1 MIPRLAAAVALL
13 ALTAAAPES
22 RDWST
27 TLRMDAAALHE
38 DIVAN
43 HPGMAN
49 ALDPGFA
56 GREAAAYALL
66 QKRAASVTTYAGYR
80 FALSAYAASF
90 DDGHMT
96 VVPADNASVLAARW
110 PGFLTGF
117 DQRGQVVKTRAD
129 RAPVPLGARLIAC
142 DGVMA
147 DRLARTNIGAF
158 DGRWFLA
165 SRRMLRGGRL
175 LVDQGNPFIRRPARC
190 TFDIGGKPR
199 SVTLDWQP
207 IDDAEL
213 TRRIADT
220 NQRTHEL
227 IGAKTLSDGTRWFTL
242 SGFDG
247 DPAGPD
253 AKGLV
258 PLIAGMRADRAR
270 LENAPRI
277 VLDLRG
283 NNGGSSEWSVQ
294 IAQILWGEAAVD
306 AVPNK
311 EYVEWRASPAVIDTI
326 RHYAVQFAADPDAKA
341 RYTMMADGMTK
352 ANAAGR
358 KLWREP
364 DDTSD
369 ASAAKPAPVKRLTA
383 PIYYVTD
390 TGCASACLD
399 AVDLWRA
406 LGAIGVGQE
415 TSADTLYIDV
425 RFAALPS
432 GLNRGVIPMK
442 VYRDRPRPSNVP
454 VAPDYRYPG
463 DLRDTAKL
471 AAWIATLPPKRP

>member
-1 MIPRLAAAVALL
+1 MIPRRAAAVALL

-27 TLRMDAAALHE
+27 TLRTDAGALHE

-43 HPGMAN
+43 HPGMVN

-96 VVPADNASVLAARW
+96 VAPADNAPVLAARW

-117 DQRGQVVKTRAD
+117 DQRGQVVMTRTD

-142 DGVMA
+142 DGVLA
-147 DRLARTNIGAF
+147 DRLARINIGAF

-190 TFDIGGKPR
+190 AFDVGGKPL

-220 NQRTHEL
+220 NQRTHEP
-227 IGAKTLSDGTRWFTL
+227 IGAKTLPDGTRWFTL
-242 SGFDG
+242 SGFNG
-247 DPAGPD
+247 DPAGAD

-258 PLIAGMRADRAR
+258 PLIAAMRADRAQ
-270 LENAPRI
+270 LESAPRI

-306 AVPNK
+306 AVPDK

-326 RHYAVQFAADPDAKA
+326 KHYAVQFAADPDART
-341 RYTMMADGMTK
+341 RYMMMANGMTK

-364 DDTSD
+364 DDPSD
-369 ASAAKPAPVKRLTA
+369 ASAAKLAPVKRLAA

-425 RFAALPS
+425 RFATLPS
-432 GLNRGVIPMK
+432 GLARGVIPMK
-442 VYRDRPRPSNVP
+442 VYRDRPRASNVP